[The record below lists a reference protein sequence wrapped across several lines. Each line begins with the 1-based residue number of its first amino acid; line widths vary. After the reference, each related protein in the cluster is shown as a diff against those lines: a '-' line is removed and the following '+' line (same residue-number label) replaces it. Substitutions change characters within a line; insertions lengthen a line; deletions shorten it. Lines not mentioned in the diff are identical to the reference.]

1 METEIV
7 QFKPNS
13 LSEEMIIIGSVTYLL
28 PMEPLVRLLVCR
40 LVCLLKSLERH
51 FFVFM

>member
-13 LSEEMIIIGSVTYLL
+13 LSEMIIIGSVTYLL

-40 LVCLLKSLERH
+40 LVCLLKFLKRH
-51 FFVFM
+51 FFVYM